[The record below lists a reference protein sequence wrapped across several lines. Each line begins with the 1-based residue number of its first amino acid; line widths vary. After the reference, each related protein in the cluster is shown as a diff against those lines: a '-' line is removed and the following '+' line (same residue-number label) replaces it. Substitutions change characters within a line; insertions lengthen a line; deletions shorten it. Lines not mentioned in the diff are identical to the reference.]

1 MRKTC
6 DPVLLPKHPMLK
18 DVAAKH
24 MLPPMDDVFVDFRT
38 AQAGQPVGISIT
50 VTQYQNE
57 IHASDAAEL
66 LISQGPAQP
75 PETMSTRDAIRADID
90 IEIKNFLIF
99 TPSILR
105 EMGEIR
111 DIDWQKHGWASSSRT
126 DGVHMRK
133 FWIFPRGALLMDN
146 VHYCYV
152 EDLEELPYLALVMFN
167 PSRSNHE
174 ALDLSTYLNDL
185 LDIASIAA
193 ISDVVLCWAQDV
205 PEGRIPFAKV
215 DPAKLQLTRTQPS

>member
-18 DVAAKH
+18 DVAEMH
-24 MLPPMDDVFVDFRT
+24 MLPPMGDVFADFRT
-38 AQAGQPVGISIT
+38 AEAGQPVGISIT
-50 VTQYQNE
+50 VTHYQNE

-105 EMGEIR
+105 EMR
-111 DIDWQKHGWASSSRT
+111 SIDWQKHGWAPSSRT

-167 PSRSNHE
+167 PPSSNHE
-174 ALDLSTYLNDL
+174 ALDLSIYLNAL
-185 LDIASIAA
+185 LDIASITAP
-193 ISDVVLCWAQDV
+193 SDVILHWPEDV
-205 PEGRIPFAKV
+205 AEGSIPFTKV
-215 DPAKLQLTRTQPS
+215 DPAKLQLTRK